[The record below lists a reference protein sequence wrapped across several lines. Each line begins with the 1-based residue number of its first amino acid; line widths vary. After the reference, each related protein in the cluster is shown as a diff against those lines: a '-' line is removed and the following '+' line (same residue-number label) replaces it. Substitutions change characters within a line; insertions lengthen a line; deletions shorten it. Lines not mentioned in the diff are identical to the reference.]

1 MIMTGELKVFYR
13 YYLKSY
19 DVPRMIIYC
28 VSLLSEMRTTVLNVN
43 FERFH
48 LTTNIIKSGL

>member
-1 MIMTGELKVFYR
+1 MTGELKVFYR